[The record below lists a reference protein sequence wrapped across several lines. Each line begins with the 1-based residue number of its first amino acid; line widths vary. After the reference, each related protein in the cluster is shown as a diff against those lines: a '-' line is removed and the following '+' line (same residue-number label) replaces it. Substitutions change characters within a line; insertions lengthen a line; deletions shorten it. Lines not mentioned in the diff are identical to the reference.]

1 MLNLVNFEKSWLG
14 RDESIQS
21 KLKDALQPKTQL
33 RNRIDSAVRAL
44 DLQGRKLD
52 IAFHS
57 LREKDKHYYNKIVD
71 AMRTYDR
78 NRAGSTSVQ
87 VRT

>member
-44 DLQGRKLD
+44 DLLGRKLD

-57 LREKDKHYYNKIVD
+57 LRE
-71 AMRTYDR
+71 
-78 NRAGSTSVQ
+78 
-87 VRT
+87 